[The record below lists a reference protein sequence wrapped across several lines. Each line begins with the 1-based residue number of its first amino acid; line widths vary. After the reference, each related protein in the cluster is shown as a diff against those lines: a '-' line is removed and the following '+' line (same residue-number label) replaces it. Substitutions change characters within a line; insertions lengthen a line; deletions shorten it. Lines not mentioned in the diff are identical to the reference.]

1 MSGAYNNL
9 RYLGGGGVA
18 GCNWTILFCD
28 TLYDLS
34 PFPHGINT
42 LTLYL
47 WASNGGSGGAGGIF
61 GTSTSTST
69 AILSVLIFSNDC
81 DNNAENI
88 NTIYLFIDIFINMYL
103 LIFLWDAF
111 YFFKHQQNVYDDYNN
126 FSLFFIRMIFTNAL
140 NTMIMQ

>member
-1 MSGAYNNL
+1 LELNGKYNIL

-34 PFPHGINT
+34 PFPHGMNT

-47 WASNGGSGGAGGIF
+47 WASNGGNGGAGGIF

-81 DNNAENI
+81 DNDAENI
-88 NTIYLFIDIFINMYL
+88 HIHLLLFL
-103 LIFLWDAF
+103 LITPPNIFWWCAF
-111 YFFKHQQNVYDDYNN
+111 Y
-126 FSLFFIRMIFTNAL
+126 IF
-140 NTMIMQ
+140 